1 MKRLDKGISTSLKDN
16 HKELS
21 RQQDAVTRVAGEFL
35 DRIAEEY
42 IRDITTQTRGSHRI
56 KRANRH
62 GSRAVARLKIL
73 VGTAAEHAIIGYLER
88 ARLRA
93 ELADKYQRR
102 IASRDERSSLILFV
116 LERLV
121 LEDILELDKMGAL
134 GAIQRVRRCIHC
146 MSWVWCRVKNQRYCS
161 ERCRVRH
168 YHGSAE
174 GKRYKREWARKA
186 YKRDRIRNAEALRI
200 ATKSVT
206 PRKGGNQ

>member
-1 MKRLDKGISTSLKDN
+1 MSRAKEPLTLMQVKAAARCPRVLDRRASWPWITVRYSYGFVRALTWASLAGMKRLDKGISTSLKDN

-73 VGTAAEHAIIGYLER
+73 VGTGAEHAIIGYLER

-146 MSWVWCRVKNQRYCS
+146 MSWVWCRVKNQRYC
-161 ERCRVRH
+161 
-168 YHGSAE
+168 
-174 GKRYKREWARKA
+174 
-186 YKRDRIRNAEALRI
+186 
-200 ATKSVT
+200 
-206 PRKGGNQ
+206 